1 MLLRQARPW
10 RPCASTNL
18 PHLHVRGSHAL
29 QLSLWATSTLTS
41 PSDNRRPTDMIGGAA
56 SQSPE
61 CGDAA
66 ATSLALSM
74 SVVACVRIMAL

>member
-1 MLLRQARPW
+1 
-10 RPCASTNL
+10 
-18 PHLHVRGSHAL
+18 
-29 QLSLWATSTLTS
+29 
-41 PSDNRRPTDMIGGAA
+41 MIGGAA

-66 ATSLALSM
+66 ASSLALSM